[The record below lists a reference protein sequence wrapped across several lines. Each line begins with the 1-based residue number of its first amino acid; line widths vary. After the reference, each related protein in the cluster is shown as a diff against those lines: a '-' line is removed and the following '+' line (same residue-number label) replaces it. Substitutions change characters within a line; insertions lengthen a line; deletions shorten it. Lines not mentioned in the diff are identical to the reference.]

1 MEALSESGEPL
12 TKETTVRVNTTVDPA
27 MSRPFAFAKR
37 PRLSSATELPS
48 TSGLPSSKLDTPSSK
63 KVGCSRDGLEA
74 TVTPLGEAR
83 RKKHLSNISIIAAL
97 VALICLA
104 LSILVVSPSTNL
116 PWRLGLKRQLQV
128 VGLLLSVTDLCRQ
141 VVGPKVF
148 LMAEARFGKSYLQN
162 YDAILRNTVV
172 LSHTFYLWRLIILAF
187 ILLPTALSLAY
198 KEFFEGIGSFT
209 LSDTGGY
216 YGLAAPGN
224 LAAAG
229 GTPDGGIMGI
239 SAMVNATLPYIQ
251 ATTNDSVLPPFAQL
265 PKAYGFN
272 MLLLSNTST
281 AFLDAPMPDYV
292 ASIQRSLTDG
302 ERQAITAQVHA
313 TVTTYNSAPENHR
326 NDTAFWDPYFN
337 TTHNTTHHSLFY
349 GTSGIFRA
357 DLYNGYHFEMLV
369 NNFNNQNASWCF
381 LALAK
386 NEGDIEKAFQA
397 SALEFDTR
405 RYLCRGSWLV
415 TNDSIELL
423 NGACDLTPLP
433 DSSQLIITEDSLAFS
448 TYYLPILSEYLGSFV
463 ERNQSQW
470 LVPTFT
476 TATAAMYW
484 SRLMASQGFYRN
496 RTKALGGPPYFN
508 GSEVY
513 YHVDDHIVSTRTT
526 MNASW
531 PLYLVL
537 AIQPVLTLAAY
548 IAALFF
554 YQTPID
560 SGFGMIAIL
569 AGVRQETLRLL
580 RGASLTGRVSKPVP
594 MHRLVDDPITR
605 IGKQAPPQ
613 IEYVLGV
620 EGKNET
626 LSHAVRYRNRFF
638 ASTVQLFE
646 KGIRRRGT
654 DYEMIGR

>member
-1 MEALSESGEPL
+1 M
-12 TKETTVRVNTTVDPA
+12 
-27 MSRPFAFAKR
+27 
-37 PRLSSATELPS
+37 
-48 TSGLPSSKLDTPSSK
+48 
-63 KVGCSRDGLEA
+63 
-74 TVTPLGEAR
+74 
-83 RKKHLSNISIIAAL
+83 
-97 VALICLA
+97 
-104 LSILVVSPSTNL
+104 
-116 PWRLGLKRQLQV
+116 
-128 VGLLLSVTDLCRQ
+128 DLCRQ
-141 VVGPKVF
+141 VVAPKVF

-172 LSHTFYLWRLIILAF
+172 LSNTFYLWRLIILAF

-198 KEFFEGIGSFT
+198 KEFFEGISSVT
-209 LSDTGGY
+209 LNGMGGY

-224 LAAAG
+224 LATAG
-229 GTPDGGIMGI
+229 GTSDGGIIGI

-251 ATTNDSVLPPFAQL
+251 AASNDSVLPPFGQL

-292 ASIQRSLTDG
+292 ASIQQNLADG
-302 ERQAITAQVHA
+302 ERQTMTAQVHA
-313 TVTTYNSAPENHR
+313 TVTTYNPALENHR
-326 NDTAFWDPYFN
+326 NDTAFWDPYFDTN
-337 TTHNTTHHSLFY
+337 HNSTHHSLYY
-349 GTSGIFRA
+349 GTSGIFHA
-357 DLYNGYHFEMLV
+357 DLYNGYFFEMLV
-369 NNFNNQNASWCF
+369 NNFNHQNASWCF

-386 NEGDIEKAFQA
+386 SEGDENKAFQA

-415 TNDSIELL
+415 TSDSIQLL
-423 NGACDLTPLP
+423 NGTCDLKPLP
-433 DSSQLIITEDSLAFS
+433 DSSQLIITEDTIAFS
-448 TYYLPILSEYLGSFV
+448 TYYVPILSEYLGPFV
-463 ERNQSQW
+463 QRNQSQW

-484 SRLMASQGFYRN
+484 SRLMAIKGFYKN
-496 RTKALGGPPYFN
+496 QTKALGGPPYFN

-513 YHVDDHIVSTRTT
+513 YHIDDHIVSSRTT

-531 PLYLVL
+531 PLYFVL
-537 AIQPVLTLAAY
+537 AIQPALTLAAY
-548 IAALFF
+548 IAERFF
-554 YQTPID
+554 HQTPID
-560 SGFGMIAIL
+560 NGFGMIAIL

-580 RGASLTGRVSKPVP
+580 GGASLTGRVSKPVP
-594 MHRLVDDPITR
+594 MQILVDDKIST
-605 IGKQAPPQ
+605 IGKQAPQ
-613 IEYVLGV
+613 IEYVLGA